1 MCKSVYQKLRW
12 VMRWVGLFGKLVK
25 KSVYWIRCLVRVT
38 LQHLMTQF
46 ALRTQ
51 ILIIQFN
58 IAVQFI
64 IEDDEPRCGSQK
76 EKVNEC

>member
-1 MCKSVYQKLRW
+1 M
-12 VMRWVGLFGKLVK
+12 
-25 KSVYWIRCLVRVT
+25 RVT

-64 IEDDEPRCGSQK
+64 IEDDEPRCGSPK